1 MNSAENHSN
10 TNALTKLLATVDPKA
25 SLAQRN
31 LQLIALLD
39 WVRGDSQS
47 AEAATARV
55 AELVTMCE
63 QSPVLRERPQT
74 LSALGEVSGVG
85 ERKLERYGEAFLGV
99 LGARAA

>member
-63 QSPVLRERPQT
+63 Q
-74 LSALGEVSGVG
+74 
-85 ERKLERYGEAFLGV
+85 
-99 LGARAA
+99 